1 MICAHYS
8 VEKYAHV
15 IIIAPGSYTPL
26 LDFYVSLL
34 RWGDI
39 SITAAKNIPPSLLP
53 SHMGTFHFFCH
64 CILYIRS
71 SIHIFNAKYKV

>member
-39 SITAAKNIPPSLLP
+39 SITAAKNIPPSLP
-53 SHMGTFHFFCH
+53 HGDVSFFLSLH
-64 CILYIRS
+64 
-71 SIHIFNAKYKV
+71 SIH